1 VLWFK
6 EAGPTHERNGM
17 TDLNAGRVSATIIPV
32 LVVVLGFSSNFLA
45 RGVVDSYL
53 VFMQPL
59 EAEFG
64 WRHGELTQVYSVYLI
79 TLGLMSPF
87 TGMIIDHWGPKVSY
101 VAGAIC
107 IAAAMFIA
115 GRASEIWQLH
125 VSIGVLCGTGSSLVG
140 MVPAA
145 ALIGRWFDRNMS
157 IAIAI
162 AYSGFGS
169 GMLAVVPLTQA
180 SIDHYGWRETY
191 TILFW
196 CVAALVPVL
205 LLLPWRIIA
214 KGAQGNPRVRIK
226 SVDGTP
232 PEPEWTVR
240 NAIGTLEFWL
250 LVQVFF
256 FTALAAYLTTVQ
268 TIAFL
273 IDRGYP
279 ALDAAFAFGVAGML
293 SIFGVLMSGWA
304 SQRFGIL
311 RSTLVSYAGTLIGII
326 ALFAFSIWPHG
337 VLVLIFV
344 LGFGTS
350 QGARGPVISSLNARI
365 FAHGRVSSIYGL
377 IFMLMS
383 FGAATGSWLSGRL
396 YEWTND
402 YSAAFVVAA
411 LAILLAGAPF
421 VFTRRLT
428 QATEMPPPVI

>member
-1 VLWFK
+1 ML
-6 EAGPTHERNGM
+6 
-17 TDLNAGRVSATIIPV
+17 L
-32 LVVVLGFSSNFLA
+32 LLL
-45 RGVVDSYL
+45 L
-53 VFMQPL
+53 PL
-59 EAEFG
+59 P
-64 WRHGELTQVYSVYLI
+64 VYL
-79 TLGLMSPF
+79 LLP
-87 TGMIIDHWGPKVSY
+87 
-101 VAGAIC
+101 C
-107 IAAAMFIA
+107 CCC
-115 GRASEIWQLH
+115 L
-125 VSIGVLCGTGSSLVG
+125 LLLL
-140 MVPAA
+140 PAA
-145 ALIGRWFDRNMS
+145 AGASAAR
-157 IAIAI
+157 
-162 AYSGFGS
+162 G
-169 GMLAVVPLTQA
+169 LAAAA
-180 SIDHYGWRETY
+180 S
-191 TILFW
+191 
-196 CVAALVPVL
+196 VL

-232 PEPEWTVR
+232 PEPEWTIR

-250 LVQVFF
+250 LVQAFF
-256 FTALAAYLTTVQ
+256 FTAMAAYLTTVQ

-337 VLVLIFV
+337 ALVLIFV

-383 FGAATGSWLSGRL
+383 FGAATGSWPANALRPTVTPAREKQARGVTRGAPWGLPPAQRWARL
-396 YEWTND
+396 RARARASPD
-402 YSAAFVVAA
+402 AG
-411 LAILLAGAPF
+411 AGAP
-421 VFTRRLT
+421 V
-428 QATEMPPPVI
+428 

>member
-1 VLWFK
+1 
-6 EAGPTHERNGM
+6 M
-17 TDLNAGRVSATIIPV
+17 TDLNARRVSAAIIPA
-32 LVVVLGFSSNFLA
+32 VVVLLGFSGNFVA
-45 RGVVDSYL
+45 RGVVDSFL
-53 VFMQPL
+53 VFMQPV

-64 WRHGELTQVYSVYLI
+64 WHHGALTQVYSVYLI
-79 TLGLMSPF
+79 TLGLMSPL
-87 TGMIIDHWGPKVSY
+87 TGMIIDHWGPKVTY
-101 VAGAIC
+101 IAGAIC
-107 IAAAMFIA
+107 IATAMFIA
-115 GRASEIWQLH
+115 GRATEIWQLH
-125 VSIGVLCGTGSSLVG
+125 ISVGVLCGAGSSAMG

-157 IAIAI
+157 LAIAI
-162 AYSGFGS
+162 AYAGVGT
-169 GMLAVVPLTQA
+169 GMLAIVPLTQA
-180 SIDHYGWRETY
+180 SIDHFGWRETY

-196 CVAALVPVL
+196 CVAALLPVL

-214 KGAQGNPRVRIK
+214 GGAQGNPRARTK
-226 SVDGTP
+226 PANGTSP
-232 PEPEWTVR
+232 DPEWTVR
-240 NAIGTLEFWL
+240 NAVGTLEFWL
-250 LVQVFF
+250 LVQAFF
-256 FTALAAYLTTVQ
+256 FTAMAAYLTTVQ

-293 SIFGVLMSGWA
+293 SIFGVLLSGWA
-304 SQRFGIL
+304 SQKFGIR
-311 RSTLVSYAGTLIGII
+311 RSALVSYAGTLIGIV

-344 LGFGTS
+344 LGFGAS

-365 FAHGRVSSIYGL
+365 FAQGRVGSIYGL

-396 YEWTND
+396 YAWTND

-411 LAILLAGAPF
+411 FAILLAGAPF

-428 QATEMPPPVI
+428 HATEMPPPLI